1 MVLPALKQ
9 RRQRPCAVPYRPP
22 HLAAQIACAIL
33 FCGCQADSVAPAVP
47 APRYAAKAP
56 RGEIRMYPK
65 GHFEV

>member
-1 MVLPALKQ
+1 VEPAEK
-9 RRQRPCAVPYRPP
+9 
-22 HLAAQIACAIL
+22 
-33 FCGCQADSVAPAVP
+33 